1 MFSGQQQHQPQD
13 DYWRDELGLA
23 AAAVAAAAAVVPAEE
38 DAGGMATHQQQAMVN
53 RCGQERN
60 FFSAHFSSDFCRD
73 TLDKH
78 RLALNAN

>member
-60 FFSAHFSSDFCRD
+60 FFLRIFLRIFFV
-73 TLDKH
+73 TNKH
-78 RLALNAN
+78 RLA

>member
-23 AAAVAAAAAVVPAEE
+23 AAAVAAAAAVVPTEE
-38 DAGGMATHQQQAMVN
+38 DVGGMATHQQQAMVN

-60 FFSAHFSSDFCRD
+60 FFLRIFLRIFVV
-73 TLDKH
+73 TNKH

>member
-53 RCGQERN
+53 RCGQ
-60 FFSAHFSSDFCRD
+60 FFCAFFFGFLQRQINIE
-73 TLDKH
+73 L
-78 RLALNAN
+78 L

>member
-53 RCGQERN
+53 RCGQESN
-60 FFSAHFSSDFCRD
+60 FFLRIFLRIFFV
-73 TLDKH
+73 TNKH